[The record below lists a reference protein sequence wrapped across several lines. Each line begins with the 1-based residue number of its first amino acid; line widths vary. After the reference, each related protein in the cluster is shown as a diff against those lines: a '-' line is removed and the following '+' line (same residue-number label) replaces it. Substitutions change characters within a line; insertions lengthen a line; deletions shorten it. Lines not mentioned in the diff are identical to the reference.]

1 MGNVRKKI
9 LAAVLAATKP
19 ELMGIRG
26 KKSGDK
32 SSIDS
37 SEKIEKLMTEQI
49 LIEEKS
55 ADEIVAEEIAT
66 ENIVTEEV
74 ETSEIVADESIT
86 VEPIV
91 EEITLKKA
99 IIEEKSMYAYEFEG
113 KYWLRYSDYG
123 HKGLYFD
130 GSKAISKAENQ
141 GVFEKDYFVGVEERN
156 KNAFLLSYNSIGK
169 TVFSSRKEA
178 LKKIREAEH
187 IEYLRSFE
195 PEIMVVAAF
204 GQILPKEIFFIT
216 SQELEDMYPDMT
228 AKEREY
234 AILDEIKSVYSG
246 AACNGQDLDVF
257 I

>member
-1 MGNVRKKI
+1 MRKKI

-37 SEKIEKLMTEQI
+37 SEKIEKLMTEEI

-141 GVFEKDYFVGVEERN
+141 GVFEKDYFVEDNLINIGGESYFYEIVNGKLGLAMTRDMMGGFSYYDEVEKAEYDSI
-156 KNAFLLSYNSIGK
+156 FSYYFK
-169 TVFSSRKEA
+169 
-178 LKKIREAEH
+178 
-187 IEYLRSFE
+187 
-195 PEIMVVAAF
+195 M
-204 GQILPKEIFFIT
+204 
-216 SQELEDMYPDMT
+216 
-228 AKEREY
+228 
-234 AILDEIKSVYSG
+234 
-246 AACNGQDLDVF
+246 
-257 I
+257 

>member
-1 MGNVRKKI
+1 MRKKI
-9 LAAVLAATKP
+9 LAAVLAATRP

-37 SEKIEKLMTEQI
+37 SEKIEKLMTEEI
-49 LIEEKS
+49 VIEEKS

-99 IIEEKSMYAYEFEG
+99 IIEEKSMYTYEFEG

-141 GVFEKDYFVGVEERN
+141 GVFVKDYFVEDNLINIGGESYFYEIVNGKLGLAMTRDMMGGFSYYDEVEKAEYDSI
-156 KNAFLLSYNSIGK
+156 FSYYFK
-169 TVFSSRKEA
+169 
-178 LKKIREAEH
+178 
-187 IEYLRSFE
+187 
-195 PEIMVVAAF
+195 M
-204 GQILPKEIFFIT
+204 
-216 SQELEDMYPDMT
+216 
-228 AKEREY
+228 
-234 AILDEIKSVYSG
+234 
-246 AACNGQDLDVF
+246 
-257 I
+257 

>member
-1 MGNVRKKI
+1 MRKKI

-37 SEKIEKLMTEQI
+37 SEKIEKLMTEEI

-55 ADEIVAEEIAT
+55 ADEIVAEEIVT
-66 ENIVTEEV
+66 EEIVTEEV

-91 EEITLKKA
+91 EEIILKKD
-99 IIEEKSMYAYEFEG
+99 IIEEKSMYTYEFEG

-130 GSKAISKAENQ
+130 GSKAISKTENQ
-141 GVFEKDYFVGVEERN
+141 GTFEKDYFVEDSLINIGGESYFYEIVNGKLGLAMTRDMMGGFSYYDEVEKAEYDSI
-156 KNAFLLSYNSIGK
+156 FSYY
-169 TVFSSRKEA
+169 
-178 LKKIREAEH
+178 LK
-187 IEYLRSFE
+187 
-195 PEIMVVAAF
+195 M
-204 GQILPKEIFFIT
+204 
-216 SQELEDMYPDMT
+216 
-228 AKEREY
+228 
-234 AILDEIKSVYSG
+234 
-246 AACNGQDLDVF
+246 
-257 I
+257 

>member
-1 MGNVRKKI
+1 MRKKI
-9 LAAVLAATKP
+9 LAAVLAATRP

-37 SEKIEKLMTEQI
+37 SEKIEKPMTEEI
-49 LIEEKS
+49 VIEEKS
-55 ADEIVAEEIAT
+55 ADEIVAEEIVT
-66 ENIVTEEV
+66 EEIVTEEV

-99 IIEEKSMYAYEFEG
+99 IIEEKSMYTYEFEG

-141 GVFEKDYFVGVEERN
+141 GVFVKDYFVEDNLINIGGESYFYEIVNGKLGLAMTRDMLGGFSYYDEVEKAEYDSI
-156 KNAFLLSYNSIGK
+156 FSYYFK
-169 TVFSSRKEA
+169 
-178 LKKIREAEH
+178 
-187 IEYLRSFE
+187 
-195 PEIMVVAAF
+195 M
-204 GQILPKEIFFIT
+204 
-216 SQELEDMYPDMT
+216 
-228 AKEREY
+228 
-234 AILDEIKSVYSG
+234 
-246 AACNGQDLDVF
+246 
-257 I
+257 

>member
-1 MGNVRKKI
+1 MRKKI

-37 SEKIEKLMTEQI
+37 SEKIEKLMTEEI

-55 ADEIVAEEIAT
+55 ADEIVAEEIVT
-66 ENIVTEEV
+66 EEIVTEEV

-99 IIEEKSMYAYEFEG
+99 IIEEKSMYTYEFEG

-141 GVFEKDYFVGVEERN
+141 GVFVKDYFVEDNLINIGGESYFYEIVNGKLGLAMTRDMMGGFSYYDEVEKAEYDSI
-156 KNAFLLSYNSIGK
+156 FSYYFK
-169 TVFSSRKEA
+169 
-178 LKKIREAEH
+178 
-187 IEYLRSFE
+187 
-195 PEIMVVAAF
+195 M
-204 GQILPKEIFFIT
+204 
-216 SQELEDMYPDMT
+216 
-228 AKEREY
+228 
-234 AILDEIKSVYSG
+234 
-246 AACNGQDLDVF
+246 
-257 I
+257 

>member
-1 MGNVRKKI
+1 MRKKI

-37 SEKIEKLMTEQI
+37 SEKIEKLMTEEI
-49 LIEEKS
+49 VTEEKS
-55 ADEIVAEEIAT
+55 ANEIVAE
-66 ENIVTEEV
+66 
-74 ETSEIVADESIT
+74 ESIT

-91 EEITLKKA
+91 EEIILKKA

-141 GVFEKDYFVGVEERN
+141 GVFVKDYFVEDNLINIGGESYFYEIVNGKLGLAMTRDMMGGFSYYDEVEKAEYDSI
-156 KNAFLLSYNSIGK
+156 FSYYFK
-169 TVFSSRKEA
+169 
-178 LKKIREAEH
+178 
-187 IEYLRSFE
+187 
-195 PEIMVVAAF
+195 M
-204 GQILPKEIFFIT
+204 
-216 SQELEDMYPDMT
+216 
-228 AKEREY
+228 
-234 AILDEIKSVYSG
+234 
-246 AACNGQDLDVF
+246 
-257 I
+257 

>member
-1 MGNVRKKI
+1 MRKKI
-9 LAAVLAATKP
+9 LAAILAATRP

-37 SEKIEKLMTEQI
+37 SEKIEKPMTEEI
-49 LIEEKS
+49 VIEEKS

-141 GVFEKDYFVGVEERN
+141 GVFEKDYFVEDNLINIGGESYFYEIVNGKLGLAMTRDMMGGFSYYDEVEKAEYDSI
-156 KNAFLLSYNSIGK
+156 FSYYFK
-169 TVFSSRKEA
+169 
-178 LKKIREAEH
+178 
-187 IEYLRSFE
+187 
-195 PEIMVVAAF
+195 M
-204 GQILPKEIFFIT
+204 
-216 SQELEDMYPDMT
+216 
-228 AKEREY
+228 
-234 AILDEIKSVYSG
+234 
-246 AACNGQDLDVF
+246 
-257 I
+257 

>member
-1 MGNVRKKI
+1 MRKKI
-9 LAAVLAATKP
+9 LAAVLAATRP

-37 SEKIEKLMTEQI
+37 SEKIEKLMTEEI
-49 LIEEKS
+49 VIEEKS
-55 ADEIVAEEIAT
+55 ADEIVAEEIVT
-66 ENIVTEEV
+66 EEIVTEEV

-99 IIEEKSMYAYEFEG
+99 IIEEKSMYTYEFEG

-141 GVFEKDYFVGVEERN
+141 GVFEKDYFVEDNLINIGGESYFYEIVNGKLGLAMTRDMMGGFSYYDEVEKAEYDSI
-156 KNAFLLSYNSIGK
+156 FSYYFK
-169 TVFSSRKEA
+169 
-178 LKKIREAEH
+178 
-187 IEYLRSFE
+187 
-195 PEIMVVAAF
+195 M
-204 GQILPKEIFFIT
+204 
-216 SQELEDMYPDMT
+216 
-228 AKEREY
+228 
-234 AILDEIKSVYSG
+234 
-246 AACNGQDLDVF
+246 
-257 I
+257 

>member
-1 MGNVRKKI
+1 MRKKI

-37 SEKIEKLMTEQI
+37 SEKIEKPMTEEI
-49 LIEEKS
+49 VIEEKS
-55 ADEIVAEEIAT
+55 ADEIVAEEIVT
-66 ENIVTEEV
+66 EEIVTEEV

-91 EEITLKKA
+91 EEIILKKD
-99 IIEEKSMYAYEFEG
+99 IIEEKSMYTYEFEG

-141 GVFEKDYFVGVEERN
+141 GVFVKDYFVEDSLINIGGESYFYEIVNGKLGLAMTRDMMGGFSYYDEVEKAEYDSI
-156 KNAFLLSYNSIGK
+156 FSYYFK
-169 TVFSSRKEA
+169 
-178 LKKIREAEH
+178 L
-187 IEYLRSFE
+187 
-195 PEIMVVAAF
+195 
-204 GQILPKEIFFIT
+204 
-216 SQELEDMYPDMT
+216 
-228 AKEREY
+228 
-234 AILDEIKSVYSG
+234 
-246 AACNGQDLDVF
+246 
-257 I
+257 

>member
-1 MGNVRKKI
+1 MRKKI
-9 LAAVLAATKP
+9 LAAVLAATRP

-37 SEKIEKLMTEQI
+37 SEKIEKLMTEEI

-99 IIEEKSMYAYEFEG
+99 IIEEKSMYTYEFEG

-141 GVFEKDYFVGVEERN
+141 GVFEKDYFVEDNLINIGGESYFYEIVNGKLGLAMTRDMMGGFSYYDEVEKAEYDSI
-156 KNAFLLSYNSIGK
+156 FSYYFK
-169 TVFSSRKEA
+169 
-178 LKKIREAEH
+178 
-187 IEYLRSFE
+187 
-195 PEIMVVAAF
+195 M
-204 GQILPKEIFFIT
+204 
-216 SQELEDMYPDMT
+216 
-228 AKEREY
+228 
-234 AILDEIKSVYSG
+234 
-246 AACNGQDLDVF
+246 
-257 I
+257 

>member
-1 MGNVRKKI
+1 MRKKI
-9 LAAVLAATKP
+9 LAAVLAATRP

-37 SEKIEKLMTEQI
+37 SEKIEKLMTEEI

-55 ADEIVAEEIAT
+55 ADEIVAEEIVT
-66 ENIVTEEV
+66 EEIVTEEV

-141 GVFEKDYFVGVEERN
+141 GVFEKDYFVEDNLINIGGESYFYEIVNGKLGLAMTRDMMGGFSYYDEVEKAEYDSI
-156 KNAFLLSYNSIGK
+156 FSYYFK
-169 TVFSSRKEA
+169 
-178 LKKIREAEH
+178 
-187 IEYLRSFE
+187 
-195 PEIMVVAAF
+195 M
-204 GQILPKEIFFIT
+204 
-216 SQELEDMYPDMT
+216 
-228 AKEREY
+228 
-234 AILDEIKSVYSG
+234 
-246 AACNGQDLDVF
+246 
-257 I
+257 

>member
-1 MGNVRKKI
+1 MRKKI

-37 SEKIEKLMTEQI
+37 SEKIEKLMTEEI

-55 ADEIVAEEIAT
+55 ADEIVAEEIVT
-66 ENIVTEEV
+66 EEIVTEEV

-91 EEITLKKA
+91 EEIILKKD
-99 IIEEKSMYAYEFEG
+99 IIEEKSMYTYEFEG

-130 GSKAISKAENQ
+130 GSKAISKTENQ
-141 GVFEKDYFVGVEERN
+141 GTFEKDYFVEDSLINIGGESYFYEIVNGKLGLAMTRDMMGGFSYYDEVEKAEYDSI
-156 KNAFLLSYNSIGK
+156 FSYYFK
-169 TVFSSRKEA
+169 
-178 LKKIREAEH
+178 
-187 IEYLRSFE
+187 
-195 PEIMVVAAF
+195 M
-204 GQILPKEIFFIT
+204 
-216 SQELEDMYPDMT
+216 
-228 AKEREY
+228 
-234 AILDEIKSVYSG
+234 
-246 AACNGQDLDVF
+246 
-257 I
+257 

>member
-1 MGNVRKKI
+1 MRKKI
-9 LAAVLAATKP
+9 LAAILAATRP

-37 SEKIEKLMTEQI
+37 SEKIEKLMTEEI

-55 ADEIVAEEIAT
+55 ADEIVAEEIVT
-66 ENIVTEEV
+66 EEIVTEEV

-99 IIEEKSMYAYEFEG
+99 IIEEKSMYTYEFEG

-141 GVFEKDYFVGVEERN
+141 GVFVKDYFVEDNLINIGGESYFYEIVNGKLGLAMTRDMLGGFSYYDEVEKAEYDSI
-156 KNAFLLSYNSIGK
+156 FSYYFK
-169 TVFSSRKEA
+169 
-178 LKKIREAEH
+178 
-187 IEYLRSFE
+187 
-195 PEIMVVAAF
+195 M
-204 GQILPKEIFFIT
+204 
-216 SQELEDMYPDMT
+216 
-228 AKEREY
+228 
-234 AILDEIKSVYSG
+234 
-246 AACNGQDLDVF
+246 
-257 I
+257 

>member
-1 MGNVRKKI
+1 MRKKI

-37 SEKIEKLMTEQI
+37 SEKIEKPMTEEI
-49 LIEEKS
+49 VIEEKS
-55 ADEIVAEEIAT
+55 ADEIVAEEIVT
-66 ENIVTEEV
+66 EEIVTEEV

-91 EEITLKKA
+91 EEIILKKD
-99 IIEEKSMYAYEFEG
+99 IIEEKSMYTYEFEG

-141 GVFEKDYFVGVEERN
+141 GVFVKDYFVEDNLINIGGESYFYEIVNGKLGLAMTRDMMGGFSYYDEVEKAEYDSI
-156 KNAFLLSYNSIGK
+156 FSYYFK
-169 TVFSSRKEA
+169 
-178 LKKIREAEH
+178 
-187 IEYLRSFE
+187 
-195 PEIMVVAAF
+195 M
-204 GQILPKEIFFIT
+204 
-216 SQELEDMYPDMT
+216 
-228 AKEREY
+228 
-234 AILDEIKSVYSG
+234 
-246 AACNGQDLDVF
+246 
-257 I
+257 

>member
-1 MGNVRKKI
+1 MRKKI

-37 SEKIEKLMTEQI
+37 SEKIEKPMTEEI
-49 LIEEKS
+49 VIEEKS
-55 ADEIVAEEIAT
+55 ADEIVAEEIVT
-66 ENIVTEEV
+66 EEIVTEEV

-91 EEITLKKA
+91 EEITLKKD
-99 IIEEKSMYAYEFEG
+99 IIEEKSMYTYEFEG

-141 GVFEKDYFVGVEERN
+141 GVFVKDYFVEDNLINIGGESYFYEIVNGKLGLAMTRDMMGGFSYYDEVEKAEYDSI
-156 KNAFLLSYNSIGK
+156 FSYY
-169 TVFSSRKEA
+169 
-178 LKKIREAEH
+178 LK
-187 IEYLRSFE
+187 
-195 PEIMVVAAF
+195 M
-204 GQILPKEIFFIT
+204 
-216 SQELEDMYPDMT
+216 
-228 AKEREY
+228 
-234 AILDEIKSVYSG
+234 
-246 AACNGQDLDVF
+246 
-257 I
+257 

>member
-1 MGNVRKKI
+1 MRKKI

-37 SEKIEKLMTEQI
+37 SEKMEKLMTEEI
-49 LIEEKS
+49 VIEEKS
-55 ADEIVAEEIAT
+55 AEEIVAEEIVAEEIAT

-91 EEITLKKA
+91 EEIILKKA

-141 GVFEKDYFVGVEERN
+141 GVFVKDYFVEDNLINIGGESYFYEIVNGKLGLAMTRDMMGGFSYYDEVEKAEYDSI
-156 KNAFLLSYNSIGK
+156 FSYYFK
-169 TVFSSRKEA
+169 
-178 LKKIREAEH
+178 
-187 IEYLRSFE
+187 
-195 PEIMVVAAF
+195 M
-204 GQILPKEIFFIT
+204 
-216 SQELEDMYPDMT
+216 
-228 AKEREY
+228 
-234 AILDEIKSVYSG
+234 
-246 AACNGQDLDVF
+246 
-257 I
+257 

>member
-1 MGNVRKKI
+1 MRKKI
-9 LAAVLAATKP
+9 LAAVLAATRP

-37 SEKIEKLMTEQI
+37 SEKIEKPMTEEI
-49 LIEEKS
+49 VIEEKS
-55 ADEIVAEEIAT
+55 ADEIVAEEIVT
-66 ENIVTEEV
+66 EEIVTEEV

-99 IIEEKSMYAYEFEG
+99 IIEEKSMYTYEFEG

-141 GVFEKDYFVGVEERN
+141 GVFVKDYFVEDNLINIGGESYFYEIVNGKLGLAMTRDMMGGFSYYDEVEKAEYDSI
-156 KNAFLLSYNSIGK
+156 FSYYFK
-169 TVFSSRKEA
+169 
-178 LKKIREAEH
+178 
-187 IEYLRSFE
+187 
-195 PEIMVVAAF
+195 M
-204 GQILPKEIFFIT
+204 
-216 SQELEDMYPDMT
+216 
-228 AKEREY
+228 
-234 AILDEIKSVYSG
+234 
-246 AACNGQDLDVF
+246 
-257 I
+257 

>member
-1 MGNVRKKI
+1 MRKKI

-37 SEKIEKLMTEQI
+37 SEKIEKLMTEEI

-55 ADEIVAEEIAT
+55 ADEIVAEEIVT
-66 ENIVTEEV
+66 EEIVTEEV

-91 EEITLKKA
+91 EEIILKKD
-99 IIEEKSMYAYEFEG
+99 IIEEKSMYTYEFEG

-141 GVFEKDYFVGVEERN
+141 GVFVKDYFVEDNLINIGGESYFYVIVNGKLGLAMTRDMMGGFSYYDEVEKAEYDSI
-156 KNAFLLSYNSIGK
+156 FSYY
-169 TVFSSRKEA
+169 
-178 LKKIREAEH
+178 LK
-187 IEYLRSFE
+187 
-195 PEIMVVAAF
+195 M
-204 GQILPKEIFFIT
+204 
-216 SQELEDMYPDMT
+216 
-228 AKEREY
+228 
-234 AILDEIKSVYSG
+234 
-246 AACNGQDLDVF
+246 
-257 I
+257 

>member
-1 MGNVRKKI
+1 MRKKI
-9 LAAVLAATKP
+9 LAAVLAATRP

-37 SEKIEKLMTEQI
+37 SEKIEKLMTEEI
-49 LIEEKS
+49 LIEEKL

-141 GVFEKDYFVGVEERN
+141 GVFEKDYFVEDNLINIGGESYFYEIVNGKLGLAMTRDMMGGFSYYDEVEKAEYDSI
-156 KNAFLLSYNSIGK
+156 FSYYFK
-169 TVFSSRKEA
+169 
-178 LKKIREAEH
+178 
-187 IEYLRSFE
+187 
-195 PEIMVVAAF
+195 M
-204 GQILPKEIFFIT
+204 
-216 SQELEDMYPDMT
+216 
-228 AKEREY
+228 
-234 AILDEIKSVYSG
+234 
-246 AACNGQDLDVF
+246 
-257 I
+257 

>member
-1 MGNVRKKI
+1 MRKKI

-37 SEKIEKLMTEQI
+37 SEKIEKLMTEEI

-55 ADEIVAEEIAT
+55 ADEIVAEEIVT
-66 ENIVTEEV
+66 EEIVTEEV

-91 EEITLKKA
+91 EEIILKKD
-99 IIEEKSMYAYEFEG
+99 IIEEKSMYTYEFEG

-141 GVFEKDYFVGVEERN
+141 GVFVKDYFVEDNLINIGGESYFYEIVNGKLGLAMTRDMMGGFSYYDEVEKAEYDSI
-156 KNAFLLSYNSIGK
+156 FSYYFK
-169 TVFSSRKEA
+169 
-178 LKKIREAEH
+178 
-187 IEYLRSFE
+187 
-195 PEIMVVAAF
+195 M
-204 GQILPKEIFFIT
+204 
-216 SQELEDMYPDMT
+216 
-228 AKEREY
+228 
-234 AILDEIKSVYSG
+234 
-246 AACNGQDLDVF
+246 
-257 I
+257 

>member
-1 MGNVRKKI
+1 MRKKI
-9 LAAVLAATKP
+9 LAAVLAATRP

-37 SEKIEKLMTEQI
+37 SEKIEKPMTEEI
-49 LIEEKS
+49 VIEEKS
-55 ADEIVAEEIAT
+55 ADEIVAEEIVT
-66 ENIVTEEV
+66 EEIVTEEV

-141 GVFEKDYFVGVEERN
+141 GVFEKDYFVEDNLINIGGESYFYEIVNGKLGLAMTRDMMGGFSYYDEVEKAEYDSI
-156 KNAFLLSYNSIGK
+156 FSYYFK
-169 TVFSSRKEA
+169 
-178 LKKIREAEH
+178 
-187 IEYLRSFE
+187 
-195 PEIMVVAAF
+195 M
-204 GQILPKEIFFIT
+204 
-216 SQELEDMYPDMT
+216 
-228 AKEREY
+228 
-234 AILDEIKSVYSG
+234 
-246 AACNGQDLDVF
+246 
-257 I
+257 

>member
-1 MGNVRKKI
+1 MRKKI

-37 SEKIEKLMTEQI
+37 SEKIEKLMTEEI

-55 ADEIVAEEIAT
+55 ADEIVAEEIVT
-66 ENIVTEEV
+66 EEIVTEEV

-91 EEITLKKA
+91 EEITLKKD
-99 IIEEKSMYAYEFEG
+99 IIEEKSMYTYEFEG

-141 GVFEKDYFVGVEERN
+141 GVFVKDYFVEDNLINIGGESYFYEIVNGKLGLAMTRDMMGGFSYYDEVEKAEYDSI
-156 KNAFLLSYNSIGK
+156 FSYYFK
-169 TVFSSRKEA
+169 
-178 LKKIREAEH
+178 L
-187 IEYLRSFE
+187 
-195 PEIMVVAAF
+195 
-204 GQILPKEIFFIT
+204 
-216 SQELEDMYPDMT
+216 
-228 AKEREY
+228 
-234 AILDEIKSVYSG
+234 
-246 AACNGQDLDVF
+246 
-257 I
+257 